1 MKILVIGSGAR
12 EHALCWAIKS
22 SPLCEKLYCTPGN
35 PGIEEEAICI
45 DIAITN
51 LLEIVEFCDHSNI
64 DFVVIG
70 PEAPLVDGLVDRL
83 DSIGVK
89 AFGPNAAAARL
100 EGSKS
105 FTKEFCNRHSIPT
118 AKFKQFNQF
127 EAALNYVRQQG
138 APIVIKAD
146 GLAAGKGVTV
156 ALSLAE
162 AEDALINIFKNKVFG
177 SAGNEVVIEE
187 RLIGEE
193 ASFHALIDGEN
204 ILPLAAAQDH
214 KPVGDGD
221 KGPNTGGMGAYS
233 PPPIIDSEMR
243 KVILNQFIKPTVDG
257 MAMEG
262 NVFKGVLYAGLMV
275 TKDGPKLIEY
285 NTRFGD
291 PECQVILTRLKSDL
305 LPALIACADG
315 ELANFDL
322 RWNDAAAVCV
332 VMATNGYP
340 ADYKTGS
347 SIRNIREAEI
357 EETVKIFH
365 AGTRKSTGGE
375 IVSNGGRVLGITA
388 LGPTIDKARDK
399 AYRAVR
405 LVDWK
410 DGFYR
415 TDIGWRALRGS
426 DG

>member
-22 SPLCEKLYCTPGN
+22 SPLCEKLYCAPGN

-405 LVDWK
+405 
-410 DGFYR
+410 
-415 TDIGWRALRGS
+415 
-426 DG
+426 